1 MMQMFKLVKPTL
13 ISAWVAHA
21 LAWIAGLLLALGPVY
36 SGESNGE
43 SSASTLVEVAGAYG
57 IFVLLVPVALTG
69 VVLWAVWRGAAG
81 DALLWGVALGLSG
94 LCVLAAG
101 SIGLFYVPAA
111 LALVATAVINP
122 GKQSS

>member
-1 MMQMFKLVKPTL
+1 MQMFKLIKPIL

-21 LAWIAGLLLALGPVY
+21 LAWIAGLLLALGPVF
-36 SGESNGE
+36 SGESGN
-43 SSASTLVEVAGAYG
+43 STLVEVAGAYG

-69 VVLWAVWRGAAG
+69 VVLWAVWRGAPG

-94 LCVLAAG
+94 LCVLSAG
-101 SIGLFYVPAA
+101 SIGMFYVPAA

>member
-1 MMQMFKLVKPTL
+1 MQMFKLVKPTL
-13 ISAWVAHA
+13 ISAWAAHA
-21 LAWIAGLLLALGPVY
+21 LAWIAGLLLALGPVFG
-36 SGESNGE
+36 GESDGE
-43 SSASTLVEVAGAYG
+43 QGAATLVEVAGAYG

-94 LCVLAAG
+94 LCVLSAG
-101 SIGLFYVPAA
+101 SIGMFYVPAA

-122 GKQSS
+122 GKRSS